1 MTAEVTELRDQRTLL
16 DAAATLGLA
25 LYSLVAALGFVRVF
39 GDWQFLGDVFL
50 IVLVGHGVSFLL
62 RRTRLPVLAAVLLTV
77 VAVAWTIAW
86 LAYPT
91 TFSAIFPTRETW
103 DIMWADLSLVRD
115 QFQVAV
121 APVEYVGGWALL
133 ATIGTAF
140 VVLSSDVFAFRAH
153 ARGEA
158 LVPGAVLFVFVAAL
172 GADRHRV
179 ALALALVGAGFLAAA
194 LLRMRFAQT
203 PRTVLGR
210 ARSPL
215 SITIPA
221 AVAAGAVV
229 VLGAWVIGPRLPGAH
244 AEALVDTSHDSGG
257 VTEVPSPLVDIRSR
271 LVNRAATELFVVT
284 ADAPSYWRVSGLSE
298 FDGRTWS
305 LPDRSLEGVSGALS
319 EAAPGSTQNA
329 QEIVISALSGEL
341 LPSAAEPVA
350 ASGEGLRWAAETST
364 LVRVDRDFDEGDRFE
379 VVSAMP
385 NFTAEALRAATSA
398 NPPDPIYWA
407 LPQDFPSSVSEA
419 AATVT
424 AGAPTTY
431 DSMLLLQNW
440 FQTQF
445 EYSLDVP
452 GGHGNNAIEAFL
464 RQRVGYCEQFAGTFA
479 AMARSIGVPARVA
492 VGFTPGTEQPDG
504 TRAVFGKNAHAWPEV
519 WFDGLG
525 WVPFEPTPGRGAPG
539 AEVHTGLP
547 AAQDDSIPQPGQGAG
562 GEAPATE
569 GTVPPVEVI
578 PEPLQDPEALAA
590 AAANQRPS
598 ATHRFAGPGTRWE
611 VVSLVLLVPAALLA
625 LPELVRRWR
634 RRHPSADV
642 ARQVAVLW
650 ERALGAIQATGFR
663 IDPTL
668 TPVEQARAAAP
679 RLPVAAR
686 PLRSLADVA
695 TAATYAPLEEVEE
708 LVQPMMAGEPGPRRW
723 CRQVERVAADS
734 MTAGGRLRRYFT
746 VWS

>member
-1 MTAEVTELRDQRTLL
+1 
-16 DAAATLGLA
+16 
-25 LYSLVAALGFVRVF
+25 
-39 GDWQFLGDVFL
+39 
-50 IVLVGHGVSFLL
+50 
-62 RRTRLPVLAAVLLTV
+62 
-77 VAVAWTIAW
+77 
-86 LAYPT
+86 
-91 TFSAIFPTRETW
+91 
-103 DIMWADLSLVRD
+103 MWADLSLVRD

-179 ALALALVGAGFLAAA
+179 ALTLALIGAGFLAAA

-215 SITIPA
+215 SITLPA
-221 AVAAGAVV
+221 AAAAGVVV
-229 VLGAWVIGPRLPGAH
+229 VLGAWVIGPRLPGAN
-244 AEALVDTSHDSGG
+244 AEALVDTHNDSGG
-257 VTEVPSPLVDIRSR
+257 VTEVISPLVDIRSR

-284 ADAPSYWRVSGLSE
+284 ADAPSYWRVSGLPE
-298 FDGRTWS
+298 FDGRTWG
-305 LPDRSLEGVSGALS
+305 LPDRDLEDVSGALS

-341 LPSAAEPVA
+341 VPSAAEPVA
-350 ASGEGLRWAAETST
+350 ASGEGLRWAADTST
-364 LVRVDRDFDEGDRFE
+364 LVRIDRDFEEGDRFE

-385 NFTAEALRAATSA
+385 KFTGEALRAATSA
-398 NPPDPIYWA
+398 NPPDPIYLA
-407 LPQDFPSSVSEA
+407 LPDDFPSSVSET

-431 DSMLLLQNW
+431 DAMLLLQNW
-440 FQTQF
+440 FQSQF

-452 GGHGNNAIEAFL
+452 GGHGNDAIEAFL

-492 VGFTPGTEQPDG
+492 VGFTPGTEQ
-504 TRAVFGKNAHAWPEV
+504 TRWQPRRVRQERPRLAGGVVRRARVGPVRADA
-519 WFDGLG
+519 GSRRTRSARA
-525 WVPFEPTPGRGAPG
+525 TPGCP
-539 AEVHTGLP
+539 P
-547 AAQDDSIPQPGQGAG
+547 AQDDSIPQPGQGAG

-569 GTVPPVEVI
+569 GTVPPVEPI
-578 PEPLQDPEALAA
+578 PGPLRIPRPSPRPRPISA
-590 AAANQRPS
+590 PS
-598 ATHRFAGPGTRWE
+598 ATHRFAGPGTRWDL
-611 VVSLVLLVPAALLA
+611 VSLVLLVPAALLA

-634 RRHPSADV
+634 RRHPSADA

-663 IDPTL
+663 VDPTL
-668 TPVEQARAAAP
+668 TPHRAGPGGGPTTPGGGTALEIARRPGDRRNVRAAGRGRGAGP
-679 RLPVAAR
+679 ADDRWRAR
-686 PLRSLADVA
+686 PPA
-695 TAATYAPLEEVEE
+695 
-708 LVQPMMAGEPGPRRW
+708 LVPSSG
-723 CRQVERVAADS
+723 
-734 MTAGGRLRRYFT
+734 AGGRRLDDGRRPPPALLHRVVVRT
-746 VWS
+746 VGCGVAERPRGQSAVSRCRAGHRPARR